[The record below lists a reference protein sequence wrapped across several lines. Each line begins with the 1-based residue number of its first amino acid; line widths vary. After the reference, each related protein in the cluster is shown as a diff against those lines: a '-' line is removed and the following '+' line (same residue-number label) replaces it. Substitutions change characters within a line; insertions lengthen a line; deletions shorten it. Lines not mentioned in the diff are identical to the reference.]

1 MQKLVR
7 VNAKYRISGDP
18 NNFVI
23 KFDVRD
29 LDNVKGIAVARACL
43 NRAFPNIYS
52 PINILSYQPN
62 LGSQINLTIPP
73 AQYTA
78 TTLAAAIQLASG
90 GDWSVT
96 YSAAPIDRFIF
107 TYNNVVSGSAQL
119 LSSSSIAPYIG
130 LTSDVLVPAVAT
142 PTTLPSPPSLQG
154 PECVY
159 IQSNFIAGSH
169 CVDIPSNGSYIPFL
183 CCIDFTNVP
192 YGFSAYFEAKTPQIF
207 QITYARESGTRLLQ
221 LFDVQVTDK
230 FGNLLD
236 LPENDNLDM
245 HMVFYY

>member
-7 VNAKYRISGDP
+7 VNAKYRFSGSP
-18 NNFVI
+18 ANFSI

-29 LDNVKGIAVARACL
+29 LDAVKGIAVARASL

-62 LGSQINLTIPP
+62 LGSQVNLTIPP

-78 TTLAAAIQLASG
+78 TTLAAAIQTASM
-90 GDWSVT
+90 GDWTVT
-96 YSAAPIDRFIF
+96 YSPAPVDRFIF

-119 LSSSSIAPYIG
+119 LSSSSIGPYIG
-130 LTSDVLVPAVAT
+130 LTADVIVPAVAT
-142 PTTLPSPPSLQG
+142 PTTLPSPPALQG
-154 PECVY
+154 PDVVY
-159 IQSNFIAGSH
+159 IQSQYVSGSH
-169 CVDIPSNGSYIPFL
+169 CVDIASNGSYIPFL
-183 CCIDFTNVP
+183 AAIDFSNVP
-192 YGFSAYFEAKTPQIF
+192 YGFTAYFEAKTPQIF

-221 LFDVQVTDK
+221 LFDIQVTDQ
-230 FGNLLD
+230 FGNLLA
-236 LPENDNLDM
+236 LPDNDYLDM